1 MTISALMPYI
11 LVVGGYLLRH
21 YEVGSKLAAILGGGS
36 SPSNPAAPAV
46 PTPPAPPPAPPAP
59 ILGNHPVLSDAV
71 TAAIRQ
77 AVADITGGHLQGLR
91 AEIMAI
97 AKAAADAAVQSVQQQ
112 GPAIVP
118 FPQNTTKH

>member
-1 MTISALMPYI
+1 MTISTLMPYI
-11 LVVGGYLLRH
+11 LVVGGYLIRH
-21 YEVGSKLAAILGGGS
+21 YEVGSKLAALLGGSS
-36 SPSNPAAPAV
+36 SPSNPATPTG

-97 AKAAADAAVQSVQQQ
+97 AKAAADAAIEAVQQK
-112 GPAIVP
+112 GPVVLP
-118 FPQNTTKH
+118 FPQGTTKH